1 MTSWPAAAVALHLKW
16 SKIDFRWN
24 HEIRGIHHQLGQSV
38 DLRPNKCE
46 ESNKK
51 RIPFD
56 REIIFY
62 KKNTI
67 ANGQRGNCPDKR
79 FEAKH
84 CCSLS
89 SFTVRHECRRA
100 AAKVVVK
107 LRKTPNLRAIIYMK
121 SCTCSHIVGAHYTRN
136 RVYARILF
144 VQRFIFSQ
152 QTEADNANYAL
163 SQCME
168 NVHGKMQHIV
178 GQNKK
183 W

>member
-1 MTSWPAAAVALHLKW
+1 MKFVEFNINWGSQSICVQTNAKNLTKKESHLTEKLFFIKKIPLQMASVAIAPISALKPNIVARYLLLRFGTNVGELRQKLLWNCVKHL
-16 SKIDFRWN
+16 ICGQLFIWN
-24 HEIRGIHHQLGQSV
+24 RVGARVG
-38 DLRPNKCE
+38 
-46 ESNKK
+46 
-51 RIPFD
+51 
-56 REIIFY
+56 
-62 KKNTI
+62 
-67 ANGQRGNCPDKR
+67 A
-79 FEAKH
+79 
-84 CCSLS
+84 
-89 SFTVRHECRRA
+89 
-100 AAKVVVK
+100 
-107 LRKTPNLRAIIYMK
+107 
-121 SCTCSHIVGAHYTRN
+121 HIVGAHYTRN